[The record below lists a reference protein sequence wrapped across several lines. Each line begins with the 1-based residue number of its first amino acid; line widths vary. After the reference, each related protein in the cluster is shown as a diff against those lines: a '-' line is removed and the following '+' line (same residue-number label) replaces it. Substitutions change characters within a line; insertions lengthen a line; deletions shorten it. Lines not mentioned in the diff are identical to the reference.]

1 MPRYNKGSWITN
13 SPLRETACRP
23 NTKLSSQGQAFLNV
37 ALAAARPGFL
47 ALAPTARF
55 IPMRQGPG
63 LRESA
68 AFSFYKP
75 ISFFSNDFLESS
87 KIQMMDFVLLL

>member
-1 MPRYNKGSWITN
+1 MTG
-13 SPLRETACRP
+13 
-23 NTKLSSQGQAFLNV
+23 FLNV

-68 AFSFYKP
+68 TFSSYP
-75 ISFFSNDFLESS
+75 ISLFSNYFMEIS
-87 KIQMMDFVLLL
+87 KIQIMEFVLLL

>member
-1 MPRYNKGSWITN
+1 
-13 SPLRETACRP
+13 
-23 NTKLSSQGQAFLNV
+23 LNV

-75 ISFFSNDFLESS
+75 ISFFGTVHKSLRRRESS
-87 KIQMMDFVLLL
+87 FTNYETDR